1 MKKSIKMT
9 GFAAALTLAVL
20 ACNLGSS
27 GTTQATVPIS
37 TEAAESLVAAWE
49 QAFDNARE
57 TGTLALT
64 LTEEQ
69 LTSFLALSMAENE
82 NLPFSNPQVLLRD
95 GEMEIVGTYNSDFV
109 NANVSIVMEV
119 AVDAGGLP
127 TIEVTSGS
135 VGPLPVPAE
144 LLTAVSDAIN
154 EAMTGQAAS
163 TATGF
168 SLQVIQISE
177 GVLTLTGSLD

>member
-1 MKKSIKMT
+1 
-9 GFAAALTLAVL
+9 
-20 ACNLGSS
+20 
-27 GTTQATVPIS
+27 
-37 TEAAESLVAAWE
+37 
-49 QAFDNARE
+49 
-57 TGTLALT
+57 
-64 LTEEQ
+64 
-69 LTSFLALSMAENE
+69 
-82 NLPFSNPQVLLRD
+82 
-95 GEMEIVGTYNSDFV
+95 MEIVGTYNSDFV

-168 SLQVIQISE
+168 SLQMIQISE